1 MLNLQNIETDSLAQR
16 TAFTNSD
23 DVTVLDTDESWG
35 AMGRN
40 VFMSLLITVVLLN
53 IVEVFTSNDNGSF
66 HLGADNVASQDTS
79 TDGDVTG
86 EWTLLVNKSTTDGLL
101 WGLET
106 KTNILVPTG
115 TLSIRND
122 TLVIEEDSL
131 LLLETTMD
139 LFRHT

>member
-16 TAFTNSD
+16 TAFTDSD

-66 HLGADNVASQDTS
+66 HFGADNVASQDTS

-122 TLVIEEDSL
+122 TLVIEEDGL